1 MIIIKFWLHA
11 VLLAGF
17 FSAKNV
23 LKKTA
28 HIALHITT
36 MYSTKP
42 FLVIK
47 VSILKAHVIKTKQ
60 N

>member
-1 MIIIKFWLHA
+1 MQYYSQ
-11 VLLAGF
+11 F
-17 FSAKNV
+17 FFQQNNV
-23 LKKTA
+23 LKNTA

-47 VSILKAHVIKTKQ
+47 VSILKAHVIKTKHK
-60 N
+60 